1 MMFAEIVI
9 DIASGELDHSFSYRV
24 PEELESSIGIGRMV
38 CVPFGNGNRV
48 RKGYVTELSDTS
60 SYDEKKLKDILSVE
74 TGEETTEEHLIM
86 LASWI
91 RDTYGCTMIQALRT
105 VFPVHGKMKVRQK
118 RSIVLKC
125 SEDEAREFLE
135 KMKKGR
141 GAARIRLLEAVLAS
155 PEHAVEYAH
164 ASKDLGTTASVVRFF
179 EEQGILET
187 ESEEDYRLPV
197 DPGKIPKEE
206 PKELNP
212 EQQEAVEDILSEWT
226 AGSGRPVLIHGVTGS
241 GKTEVYMRLIEET
254 LSRGKQVIVLI
265 PEISL
270 TFQNVRRFAGRFGDR
285 VSILNSKMSS
295 GERYDQFVRAKQGKI
310 SVMVGPRSA
319 LFTPFTDLGLII
331 IDEEHEPAY
340 KSEST
345 PCYHA
350 RETAFRRAAM
360 ENAHVVL
367 GSATPSLEAYSRA
380 EEGAIRLIRLE
391 SRYEGRPL
399 PSVEVV
405 DLREELRKG
414 NRSPLSR
421 LLQDKME
428 DRLDK
433 NEQTMLFLNRRG
445 YAGFVSCRS
454 CGHVMKCPHCDVSLS
469 QHLGG
474 TLVCHYCGYTEDEP
488 KSCPVCGSPYI
499 GGFKAGTQQVEQVI
513 KKRFPKARVLRMD
526 SDTTRSKGN
535 YEEILS
541 SFASHEADILL
552 GTQMIV
558 KGHDFPDV
566 TLVGILAADLSLN
579 SSDYRGAERT
589 FQLLTQA
596 AGRSGRGKS
605 AGLAVI
611 QTYHPEHYSIVSAA
625 KQDYSS
631 FYQDEMSFRRMMGY
645 PPASH
650 MLVIRGA
657 ARDEDRLARA
667 MHYIAQFARKL
678 SAGRA
683 VTVVGP
689 APEAVKKI
697 KDMYREALY
706 LKCLSGEMLS
716 ALRERTEKYI
726 EINPGF
732 RDIYI
737 QYDFT

>member
-1 MMFAEIVI
+1 MMFAEIII

-24 PEELESSIGIGRMV
+24 PEELEGEIGVGRMV
-38 CVPFGNGNRV
+38 TVPFGKGNSV
-48 RKGYVTELSDTS
+48 RKGYVTALSYTS

-74 TGEETTEEHLIM
+74 TGEETTEEHLIA

-91 RDTYGCTMIQALRT
+91 RETYGCTMIQALRT
-105 VFPVHGKMKVRQK
+105 VFPVRAKMKTRQK
-118 RSIVLKC
+118 RQIVLSC
-125 SEDEAREFLE
+125 SEEEAGEFLAE
-135 KMKKGR
+135 LKKGR
-141 GAARIRLLEAVLAS
+141 GAARIRLLEAVLSS
-155 PEHAVEYAH
+155 PDLCADYSF
-164 ASKDLGTTASVVRFF
+164 ASKELGASASVIRFF
-179 EEQGILET
+179 EEKGILSV
-187 ESEEDYRLPV
+187 ESEEEYRLPV
-197 DPGKIPKEE
+197 DPGMIPKEE
-206 PKELNP
+206 PSDLNP
-212 EQQEAVEDILSEWT
+212 EQQKAADDILSGWKKED
-226 AGSGRPVLIHGVTGS
+226 SRPVLIHGVTGS

-254 LSRGKQVIVLI
+254 LTLGKQVIVLI

-285 VSILNSKMSS
+285 VSILNSRMSS

-350 RETAFRRAAM
+350 RETALCRAAM

-367 GSATPSLEAYSRA
+367 GSATPSMEAYSMA
-380 EEGAIRLIRLE
+380 EKGSFKLIRLE
-391 SRYEGRPL
+391 SRHEGRPL

-405 DLREELRKG
+405 DLREELKRG
-414 NRSPLSR
+414 NRSVLSR
-421 LLQDKME
+421 LLQDEME
-428 DRLDK
+428 ERLRK

-454 CGHVMKCPHCDVSLS
+454 CGEVMKCPHCDVSLS
-469 QHLGG
+469 RHLGG
-474 TLVCHYCGYTEDEP
+474 QLVCHYCGYRTSEP
-488 KSCPVCGSPYI
+488 DVCPVCGSSYI

-513 KKRFPKARVLRMD
+513 RKRFPAARVLRMD
-526 SDTTRSKGN
+526 SDTTRLKGS

-541 SFASHEADILL
+541 SFAAHEADILL

-579 SSDYRGAERT
+579 ASDYRGGERT

-605 AGLAVI
+605 AGKAVI
-611 QTYHPEHYSIVSAA
+611 QTYRPEHYSIVSAA
-625 KQDYSS
+625 EQDYAS
-631 FYQDEMSFRRMMGY
+631 FYQEEMSYRTLMGY

-657 ARDEDRLARA
+657 SRDEDRLGQA
-667 MHYIAQFARKL
+667 MHYIAQFARRL
-678 SAGRA
+678 SSGHP
-683 VTVVGP
+683 VTVIGP
-689 APEAVKKI
+689 APEAVKKV

-716 ALRERTEKYI
+716 AIRERTEKYI
-726 EINPGF
+726 EINSGF

-737 QYDFT
+737 QYDYT